1 MQTERPA
8 AAPTVEAR
16 CGWLARAGFL
26 VVDLLLLPLLLIAVW
41 WVRGRESVILR
52 GGKPLDASQIAM
64 GRAVG
69 VAAPERVR
77 VVTATRV
84 DMPLPSTV
92 RRMAERLGWLSP
104 HIAGMTL
111 GYGIVLRA
119 DCRDDQRLLAHEL
132 AHVAQYE
139 RYSSRT
145 GDGRYAGF
153 LRRYLRECAWAGY
166 PHGPLEAEARRAEA
180 VAAHYSRSNGGM

>member
-1 MQTERPA
+1 MRSEWQGS
-8 AAPTVEAR
+8 APTGDVR
-16 CGWLARAGFL
+16 GGLLARAGFVML
-26 VVDLLLLPLLLIAVW
+26 DLLLLPSLLVAVW

-52 GGKPLDASQIAM
+52 DGKPLDAAQLAM
-64 GRAVG
+64 ARAVG

-77 VVTATRV
+77 VMAAARV
-84 DMPLPSTV
+84 AMPLPSTM
-92 RRMAERLGWLSP
+92 RRLAERLGWLSP

-119 DCRDDQRLLAHEL
+119 DCRDDPRLLAHEL
-132 AHVAQYE
+132 AHVTQYE

-145 GDGRYAGF
+145 GQGPYAGF
-153 LRRYLRECAWAGY
+153 LRRYLRECVRPGY

-180 VAAHYSRSNGGM
+180 VAALYSRSEGGM